1 MKKTLCVTACILLMI
16 FMCSCKKDVTVSN
29 QSVTDSQQML
39 SVESEISLPTT
50 GEKTEIEPNTESE
63 ITQAPQEIPQTSS
76 QSSLE
81 TPQIQQQTNPE
92 TEIKEEVSQIST
104 TVNTELPPFNYTVND
119 TENLR
124 GLSTE
129 KKGFS
134 FGIAKDGIPH
144 SQSIINQQT
153 FDSFENVQALAL
165 DTKTQ
170 EKIMYLTFDN
180 GYEYKNLTA
189 DILDTLKEKNVKAAF
204 FVTLSYAKQNPQLV
218 RRMIDDGHIV
228 GNHST
233 THPSFPSLTRTQ
245 MAQEIATLDNYL
257 RENFSYTSPYFRFP
271 SGEHS
276 ECALELVTSIGFKSI
291 FWSVAYGDWD
301 TSAQKGS
308 DYAFS
313 TVTSRFH
320 PGAVILL
327 HAVSQDNA
335 DALGRIIDQAHNQ
348 GYAFKTLNEYTY

>member
-1 MKKTLCVTACILLMI
+1 MKKTLCVTACALLMI

-29 QSVTDSQQML
+29 ESVTDSQQTL

-50 GEKTEIEPNTESE
+50 TEKTVIESDTESE
-63 ITQAPQEIPQTSS
+63 ITQAPHEISQTSS
-76 QSSLE
+76 QSSIE
-81 TPQIQQQTNPE
+81 TPQIQQETNPE
-92 TEIKEEVSQIST
+92 TDIEEDASQIST
-104 TVNTELPPFNYTVND
+104 TVNVGLPPFNYTVND
-119 TENLR
+119 AENLR

-134 FGIAKDGIPH
+134 FGIAEGGMPH
-144 SQSIINQQT
+144 SQSILNQQT
-153 FDSFENVQALAL
+153 FDAFENVQALAL

-170 EKIMYLTFDN
+170 EKVMYLTFDN
-180 GYEYKNLTA
+180 GYEYNNLTIN
-189 DILDTLKEKNVKAAF
+189 ILDTLKTKNVKAAF
-204 FVTLSYAKQNPQLV
+204 FITLSYAKQNPQIV

-228 GNHST
+228 GNHSA

-257 RENFSYTSPYFRFP
+257 RENFAYTSPYFRFP

-291 FWSVAYGDWD
+291 FWSVAYADWD
-301 TSAQKGS
+301 TSNQKGT

-327 HAVSQDNA
+327 HAVSYDNA
-335 DALGRIIDQAHNQ
+335 QALGNIIDEAYNQ
-348 GYAFKTLNEYTY
+348 GYIFNTLDQYFY